1 MNNKE
6 IECYIHIPFCLEKC
20 SYCDFL
26 SFKADEK
33 TRKSYIEALLREIV
47 ARAPYAKDS
56 VVSTVFFGGGTP
68 SCLEEGQIA
77 CILNTLKEHYGLSQD
92 AEISIEANPCTVTE
106 KKLEEYLEA
115 GINRISVGC
124 QSTYDSLLKKLG
136 RLHDMKGFVRA
147 MELIHRAGFKNIN
160 ADLMFAIPDQTCGMW
175 RDTLEDMMRF
185 DIRHISAYSLILEE
199 GTRLYDNRYSL
210 NLCSED
216 DAAVMYEDT
225 AAVLGKYGFKR
236 YEISNYAKEGFE
248 CRHNSGYWTGIPY
261 MGFGLGAS
269 SYEDCTRFRNTD
281 DIIKYNKT
289 AYEPLKL
296 RTDIQKMSDA
306 DRYSE
311 YMILGLRM
319 TKGVSVSEFK
329 RRFDR
334 DIFDVFKHEL
344 DRHLSMGT
352 LALRDDNIYIPERY
366 LFVSN
371 GILSDFI

>member
-47 ARAPYAKDS
+47 ARASYAKDS

-92 AEISIEANPCTVTE
+92 AEISIEANPCTITE

-185 DIRHISAYSLILEE
+185 DIQHISAYSLILEE

-319 TKGVSVSEFK
+319 TTGVSVSEFK

-371 GILSDFI
+371 SILSDFI